1 VLFPGSDTIFTERLD
16 PRRRLSE
23 LGSIRRDNPDETPL
37 IEAVDLVRRFL
48 QESEES
54 DYRTKAVRMWETCDR
69 FLDGEQWDWLE
80 TFGGRVELSPWQAKL
95 TINKLHKMHE
105 KWVSLLMEGLPEWEY
120 VGRDAANTIIAD
132 TLDMFVAHEWERNS
146 WLSVFGMALKQMVS
160 HSTSFLKIFWDIHG
174 DGGRGTVKIEPVSNY
189 DLFIDEGAMIRDG
202 KLKCKYVIHKMEMTR
217 NDILSIYDVDP
228 GGEIRSGFVN
238 DTKGRPLTRLE
249 QYVDNLNTGKSSRG
263 GGGTGGAS
271 MHTMHPGRGKRK
283 DTYDVYE
290 CLYYDDTRV
299 EGVEI
304 DDDSEEIPPL
314 KYPNGRIITI
324 CDGKLLRDKANKLG
338 FNPYVALSMSPNLE
352 RIYSPSVVWHCLSP
366 QMELNKRRSQIADH
380 ASLASN
386 PILVISQ
393 LSNVSQEDVVGEP
406 GETIVSFDSN
416 SPDGGVRWLIPPSL
430 SKEVVES
437 AISAEL
443 DIDEISG
450 IAEIQRG
457 QQSNQLESGVAL
469 DIQQQSTMT
478 VPSMH
483 STFLDQGI
491 KEALRCIGSL
501 FLDFVPDERKFKYM
515 DTRQVQEEFGSFNPV
530 NLLLP
535 SRYDA
540 VAMIQEKQQIL
551 QQQLEDAEMET
562 TPEEYEILASYIF
575 EQIDKYDD
583 EIQQVWELPASDLIS
598 FDVSLQTGTR
608 GMTQQAVATMARD
621 YFDIGAI
628 TIQSLMEKTK
638 FPNWMR
644 DLRLKMEEVASQME
658 SEKEMMEEQLAVER
672 EIDEDEHEQKL
683 EEIHTEGQYR
693 LAEAEIRARVQREIA
708 AKNEAKRK
716 KNERDK

>member
-1 VLFPGSDTIFTERLD
+1 MLIPGSDTLYTNRLD
-16 PRRRLSE
+16 PRRRLAE
-23 LGSIRRDNPDETPL
+23 VGSIRRDNPDETPL
-37 IEAVDLVRRFL
+37 IEAVELVRRFQ

-80 TFGGRVELSPWQAKL
+80 TYGGAAELAPWQAKL
-95 TINKLHKMHE
+95 TINKLFKMHE

-120 VGRDAANTIIAD
+120 VARDPANTIIAD
-132 TLDMFVAHEWERNS
+132 TLDMFVSHEWERNN

-174 DGGRGTVKIEPVSNY
+174 DGGRGSVEIEAISNY

-202 KLKCKYVIHKMEMTR
+202 KLKCKYIIHKMEMTR
-217 NDILSIYDVDP
+217 NQILSIYDVDP
-228 GGEIRSGFVN
+228 GGEIRSGFIN

-249 QYVDNLNTGKSSRG
+249 QYIDNLNTGKSSRG

-299 EGVEI
+299 EGAEI
-304 DDDSEEIPPL
+304 DDDEGEIPPL
-314 KYPNGRIITI
+314 KYPNGRVITI
-324 CDGKLLRDKANKLG
+324 CDGKLLYDKPNKFG

-352 RIYSPSVVWHCLSP
+352 RIYSPSVVWHCISP

-386 PILVISQ
+386 PILVVSQ
-393 LSNVSQEDVVGEP
+393 LSNVNQEDVVGEP
-406 GETIVSFDSN
+406 GEVIVSMDST
-416 SPDGGVRWLIPPSL
+416 SPDGGVRWLVPPGL

-437 AISAEL
+437 AISSDV

-450 IAEIQRG
+450 IAEINRG
-457 QQSNQLESGVAL
+457 QKPNQLESGVAL
-469 DIQQQSTMT
+469 DIHQQSTMT
-478 VPSMH
+478 IPSMH
-483 STFLDQGI
+483 SAFLDQGV
-491 KEALRCIGSL
+491 KEALRCVGSL
-501 FLDFVPDERKFKYM
+501 FLDFVSDERKFKYM
-515 DTRQVQEEFGSFNPV
+515 DTRQIQEEYGTFNPV

-535 SRYDA
+535 SRQDV
-540 VAMIQEKQQIL
+540 VAGIQEKQEIL
-551 QQQLEDAEMET
+551 RLQLEDGKVMLSAED
-562 TPEEYEILASYIF
+562 YDVLASYIM
-575 EQIDKYDD
+575 EQIDEYD
-583 EIQQVWELPASDLIS
+583 EMIQQVWELPASDLIS
-598 FDVSLQTGTR
+598 FDVALQTGTR

-628 TIQSLMEKTK
+628 TVQSLMEKTK

-644 DLRLKMEEVASQME
+644 DLRLKMDEVAAQME
-658 SEKEMMEEQLAVER
+658 AEDQMMEKQLEIER
-672 EIDEDEHEQKL
+672 EIDEDEHEQEL
-683 EEIHTEGQYR
+683 EKIHTEGQYR
-693 LAEAEIRARVQREIA
+693 LAEAEIRARVLREKA
-708 AKNEAKRK
+708 AKANK
-716 KNERDK
+716 KENS